1 MAAPGWSFWVM
12 AFLRTIILI
21 AVLLLGWVALRT
33 ESAAHAAVPSPAA
46 QAVP

>member
-1 MAAPGWSFWVM
+1 MAGPGWSFWVM

-21 AVLLLGWVALRT
+21 AVLLLGWVVLRT
-33 ESAAHAAVPSPAA
+33 EGAAHAAVPPAAA

>member
-1 MAAPGWSFWVM
+1 M

-33 ESAAHAAVPSPAA
+33 EGAAHAAVPSPAA
-46 QAVP
+46 QVLP